1 MAAHENAHG
10 VRDRGRKG
18 TTDQESEL
26 SRTHGI
32 NDAVGSAAAMPSFEA
47 ASDYRRVRLDLIPL
61 RRRDKMPADKRWQ
74 ERDYDQAEMLERAKR
89 DGLNLG
95 VRLPADVV
103 VVDVDPRNFPAGR
116 DSLAELASAFDLP
129 LASAPHVLT
138 GNLSHPGHHF
148 YFRKPAGAVLLESVD
163 GFEGVELK
171 SLGRQ
176 VVAAGSVHPTGGLYR
191 WASDSPPLGDMPDL
205 PARLVEKARRPD
217 RPKKQA
223 TGAGELTPEQLAA
236 TLEQLDPCDFGENQH
251 DRWRDLMMACHF
263 ATDGEG
269 RQEFIEWCMGD
280 GHYRGQE
287 WKVGRRWDSLHAD
300 RDEAVTTATLQM
312 FLQEVGGG
320 IAPPEAAD
328 DFDVWDE
335 VEPIEP
341 RARRRF
347 LNVND
352 LKALPPPRWLVPG
365 LLVEDSVAAI
375 YGAPESGKSFL
386 ALDIAMAVAGG
397 VDWHGR
403 RVTDGG
409 VLYVAAE
416 GATGLGKRVRAW
428 EIDRGIDV
436 GKFPLWLDHGEINL
450 AAERDGGVRA
460 FIGDVVEELGPLR
473 LVVIDTLNQT
483 AAGADENSAKDMGR
497 YIASMKR
504 IRDET
509 GATVVVVHHSGKDP
523 GKGMRGSSSLL
534 GAMDTTVEVNRDK
547 EMRAITV
554 TVHKQKD
561 AEREPPMR
569 FNLERVDLPGEP
581 DWNGR
586 PPSSLVLRPT
596 VMVDAASDFGGEA
609 TADDGLTALA
619 CELGASGG
627 TVKASELLDAA
638 TKRLGM
644 SKSSA
649 QRAVTAKIPE
659 GRIDAV
665 RASWDGRH
673 FWLWC
678 ERVGKHPT
686 APKVVRVEAAS

>member
-10 VRDRGRKG
+10 VRDRGRKV
-18 TTDQESEL
+18 TTDRETEPA
-26 SRTHGI
+26 RAHGV
-32 NDAVGSAAAMPSFEA
+32 NDAAGHAAATPSFEA
-47 ASDYRRVRLDLIPL
+47 ASEYRDVRLDLIPL

-74 ERDYDQAEMLERAKR
+74 ERAYDQGEVLERARR

-103 VVDVDPRNFPAGR
+103 VVDVDPRNFPTGR
-116 DSLAELASAFDLP
+116 DSLAELAAAFGLP
-129 LASAPHVLT
+129 LTSAPHVLT
-138 GNLSHPGHHF
+138 GNLEHPGHHF
-148 YFRKPAGAVLLESVD
+148 YFRKPAGAVLLDSVD
-163 GFEGVELK
+163 GFAGVEFK

-176 VVAAGSVHPTGGLYR
+176 VVAPGSVHPTGGVYR
-191 WASDSPPLGDMPDL
+191 WAPDSPPLHRMPDL
-205 PARLVEKARRPD
+205 PARLVEAARRPE
-217 RPKKQA
+217 RKRA
-223 TGAGELTPEQLAA
+223 TGAGEITAEQLAA
-236 TLEQLDPCDFGENQH
+236 SLEHLDPTDFREH
-251 DRWRDLMMACHF
+251 EAWCELMMACHH
-263 ATDGEG
+263 ATDGAG
-269 RQEFIEWCMGD
+269 RQEFIDWSTSDPKFADHEWI
-280 GHYRGQE
+280 
-287 WKVGRRWDSLHAD
+287 VGRRWDSLHAG
-300 RDEAVTTATLQM
+300 RDDAVTIATLRRR
-312 FLQEVGGG
+312 LNEAGSD
-320 IAPPEAAD
+320 IAPPNAAD

-416 GATGLGKRVRAW
+416 GASGLGKRVRAW

-460 FIGDVVEELGPLR
+460 FVSDVVEELGPLR

-534 GAMDTTVEVNRDK
+534 GAMDTTVEVIRDK

-586 PPSSLVLRPT
+586 PPSSLVLRPA
-596 VMVDAASDFGGEA
+596 VMVDATSDFGGEA
-609 TADDGLTALA
+609 TPDDGLTVLA

-649 QRAVTAKIPE
+649 QRAVADKIPE

-678 ERVGKHPT
+678 ERVGKHST